1 MMNQAQLVDI
11 TLQMIAE
18 CEVYD
23 TRSLNAFDNFPLE
36 QKAIV
41 VGALLREL
49 PPMEHLKVITRVM
62 EIERLTKEMVA

>member
-1 MMNQAQLVDI
+1 MNQAQLVDI

-23 TRSLNAFDNFPLE
+23 TRSLNAFDSFPLE

>member
-1 MMNQAQLVDI
+1 MMTQAELIDI
-11 TLQMIAE
+11 SLQCIS
-18 CEVYD
+18 EVEFYD

-49 PPMEHLKVITRVM
+49 PPILHLRVVTRVM
-62 EIERLTKEMVA
+62 EIERLTMEFAL